1 MPAGVALAINDKE
14 ESTLLM
20 SQLRALRPI
29 ALFVA
34 LAAASWASSAAV
46 VTVLPTDTN
55 WANPAG
61 ENSGN
66 GSSAITGTE
75 ARSGNGSLE
84 LFGDRTRFIGLG
96 NPYSAASNLGLLS
109 DVLAFSFDWMIAA
122 GSAAGPTPGYTPA
135 LRLHIWDGNQR
146 SELIW
151 EGAYNG
157 TPGTTSQGTWYSS
170 GANDNFWRFQTG
182 IGQTNQ
188 PIGGAMVTQSLAN
201 WVAGASNNGTD
212 WYSDQA
218 YVAAI
223 SIGVGSS
230 ASSGYHAFADNVVF
244 NTVSGGER
252 TFNFE
257 VAATGAVPEPTTVA
271 LVGLALLGA
280 AAARRRQA

>member
-1 MPAGVALAINDKE
+1 MIRASKALV
-14 ESTLLM
+14 
-20 SQLRALRPI
+20 LRPI
-29 ALFVA
+29 SLFVA
-34 LAAASWASSAAV
+34 IAAASFAASAAV
-46 VTVLPTDTN
+46 VTVLPTDTS

-61 ENSGN
+61 ENGGG
-66 GSSAITGTE
+66 GSSAITATA

-84 LFGDRTRFIGLG
+84 MFGDRTRFIGLG
-96 NPYSAASNLGLLS
+96 NPYSSASNLGLLS

-122 GSAAGPTPGYTPA
+122 GSTSNLAPDYTPA
-135 LRLHIWDGNQR
+135 LRLHIWDGTQR

-157 TPGTTSQGTWYSS
+157 TYGNTSQGTWYTS
-170 GANDNFWRFQTG
+170 GAGDKFWRFQTG

-188 PIGGAMVTQSLAN
+188 PIGGAMVTQSIAD
-201 WVAGASNNGTD
+201 WVVGASNNNTD

-230 ASSGYHAFADNVVF
+230 AGGGYHAFADNVVF
-244 NTVSGGER
+244 NTVSGGDR

-257 VAATGAVPEPTTVA
+257 VAGTAAVPEPTTVA

-280 AAARRRQA
+280 VAARRRHH